1 MTDRDDI
8 VARKA
13 DHVEIVLKGGGA
25 QSLVSAGFD
34 TLRFEHVALPEMNLD
49 DVDLACEF
57 LGRKLSC
64 PLLISSMTGGYAK
77 GARINA
83 HLAEAAQARGV
94 ALAVGSQRV
103 AIEAGTAAGLDG
115 TIRSIAP
122 DIPIYANFGG
132 AQLVRGYDVDEAQRA
147 VDLLGADALII
158 HLNPLQEAVQAGGDR
173 DWSNLLA
180 RLEGLVSRF
189 EQPIIVKEVGF
200 GISAGVA
207 ERIAQCG
214 VAAIDVAGA
223 GGTNWALVE
232 SHRARTQEEA
242 MVAGAFD
249 GWGIPT
255 VTAIR
260 DVRQACPDLP
270 LIGSGGVRN
279 GVDAAKAIRVGADIV
294 GMAGSLLEAATQ
306 SVEEIDRALGVV
318 VDQLRIA
325 CFCTGSRSLADLRTA
340 RLLD

>member
-13 DHVEIVLKGGGA
+13 DHVEIVLKGGGD
-25 QSLVSAGFD
+25 QSLLATGFD
-34 TLRFEHVALPEMNLD
+34 EIRFEHVALPEMNLD
-49 DVDLACEF
+49 DVDLACDF
-57 LGRKLSC
+57 LGRRLAC

-122 DIPIYANFGG
+122 DVPIYANFGG
-132 AQLVRGYDVDEAQRA
+132 AQLVRGWDVDEAQRA
-147 VDLLGADALII
+147 VELLRADALII
-158 HLNPLQEAVQAGGDR
+158 HLNPLQEAVQTGGDR
-173 DWSNLLA
+173 DWSNLLS
-180 RLEGLVSRF
+180 RLEGLVSRL

-200 GISAGVA
+200 GIAAGVA
-207 ERIAQCG
+207 ERLAGCG

-232 SHRARTQEEA
+232 AQRARTNEEA
-242 MVAGAFD
+242 MVAAAFD

-255 VTAIR
+255 VAAIQ

-279 GVDAAKAIRVGADIV
+279 GVDAAKAIRVGADLV
-294 GMAGSLLEAATQ
+294 GMAGGLLEAATQ
-306 SVEEIDRALGVV
+306 SAEDVDRALGVI

-325 CFCTGSRSLADLRTA
+325 CFCTGSRSLADLRKA
-340 RLLD
+340 RLLG